1 MERID
6 VTRRPDWK
14 RKCEE
19 IGFTFHTIDTEVPVD
34 ASKGEAGGTELVP
47 LPYWDEDHAYSFTS
61 LEIDTIEE
69 ASQTLYRLCL
79 AAVQHV
85 IDNNLQGKL
94 GIPPQFH
101 DVVKRSWEEQH
112 LDMYGRFDLAF
123 DENGVPKMLEFNADT
138 PTSLYEAAA
147 VQWFW
152 LEDYMRAQGKTLDQF
167 NSIQEKLEEVLKDIG
182 AKYMGGSGQKMYFA
196 CVANNVEDR
205 VTVDYL
211 QDIAQQVGI
220 NTDHIDMEDI
230 GWNGEVFTDLDEK
243 PITTIFKLYPWEWMI
258 ADEFGANMIKAPWD
272 VVEPAWK
279 LILSNK
285 GILPI
290 LWELFPDHPNLLP
303 SYWDS
308 SKLGPTYVEKPIF
321 SREGADV
328 VIVKDGVV
336 QNTVLERGYG
346 REGRIYQAYLPLKK
360 FNGMTPILGSW
371 IVGGKSCGLGIRED
385 TNEVTGNTSRFLPH
399 FFTPEA

>member
-1 MERID
+1 MERIA
-6 VTRRPDWK
+6 VERRQDWK
-14 RKCEE
+14 RKVED
-19 IGFTFHTIDTEVPVD
+19 IGFTFHTIPTEVTTG
-34 ASKGEAGGTELVP
+34 KGKKAKTELVP
-47 LPYWDEDHAYSFTS
+47 LPYWHEDHAYKFTAA
-61 LEIDTIEE
+61 EIDQIEE
-69 ASQTLYRLCL
+69 ATQSLYRLCL
-79 AAVQHV
+79 AAVQYV
-85 IDNNLQGKL
+85 IDNNRLGQL
-94 GIPPQFH
+94 GIPHQFH
-101 DVVKRSWEEQH
+101 DVVRKSWENQE

-123 DENGVPKMLEFNADT
+123 DENGVVKMLEFNADT

-152 LEDYMRAQGKTLDQF
+152 LEDYMRAQGVTLDQY
-167 NSIQEKLEEVLKDIG
+167 NSIHEKLECVLRDIG
-182 AKYMGGSGQKMYFA
+182 AKYMTANAGKMYFA
-196 CVANNVEDR
+196 CVADNAEDR

-220 NTDHIDMEDI
+220 RADHIDMEDI

-258 ADEFGANMIKAPWD
+258 ADEFGANMIQAPWD

-290 LWELFPDHPNLLP
+290 LWEMFPDHPNLLP

-328 VIVKDGVV
+328 VIVKDGKVA
-336 QNTVLERGYG
+336 NSVLDRGYG
-346 REGRIYQAYLPLKK
+346 REGRIYQQYIPLRK
-360 FNGMTPILGSW
+360 FDGMTPILGSW
-371 IVGGKSCGLGIRED
+371 IVGGQACGLGIRED
-385 TNEVTGNTSRFLPH
+385 ANEVTGNTSNFLPH
-399 FFTPEA
+399 FFTPEAE